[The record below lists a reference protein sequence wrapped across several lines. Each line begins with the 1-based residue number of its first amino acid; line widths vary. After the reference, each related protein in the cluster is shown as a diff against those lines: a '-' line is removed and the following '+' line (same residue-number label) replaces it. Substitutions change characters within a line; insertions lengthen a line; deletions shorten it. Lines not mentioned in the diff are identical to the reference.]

1 MDNAKNDPLR
11 ENQMEILNDAAAAAP
26 APDSVTVNIG
36 ENQMEISN
44 ITPNIPV
51 GTVGSGTLDG
61 KQYVVLTN
69 DQYKQCIDK
78 TEGGRKSK
86 NNDDMAAENH
96 PNALK
101 RAVVVDAV
109 DKLFIF
115 Y

>member
-86 NNDDMAAENH
+86 KQRRH
-96 PNALK
+96 GGRKSSK
-101 RAVVVDAV
+101 RI
-109 DKLFIF
+109 KKGGSRRRRG
-115 Y
+115 